1 MKRRDFSLTAASLGL
16 LPLVAGIVGT
26 AAHAQ
31 SPVAPKAGKDFI
43 ALGKRAPIDT
53 PAGKVEVVEF
63 FSYNCPHCAA
73 FEPQLETWVKSL
85 PADVVFKRIP
95 VPFVGNDTEP
105 KQRLYYTLEAM
116 GKVEEFQIPLFQAIH
131 QQRQPLNGDA
141 GILAWVAKQPSLDA
155 KKFGDL
161 FKSFTVVGKAKRA
174 TQLTTDYQVAGVPAL
189 GVAGRYYIDG
199 DTAGSLGRA
208 LQVTDFLI
216 GEARKG

>member
-16 LPLVAGIVGT
+16 LPLIAGN

-31 SPVAPKAGKDFI
+31 SPAVPKAGKDYVV
-43 ALGKRAPIDT
+43 LGKRAPIDT

-63 FSYNCPHCAA
+63 FSYNCPHCAS

-85 PADVVFKRIP
+85 PADVAFKRIP

-116 GKVEEFQIPLFQAIH
+116 GKVEEFQIPIFQAIH

-141 GILAWVAKQPSLDA
+141 GILAWVAKQPNLDA

-174 TQLTTDYQVAGVPAL
+174 VQLTTEYQVAGVPAL
-189 GVAGRYYIDG
+189 GVAGRFYIDG

-208 LQVTDFLI
+208 LQVSDFLI